1 MVYENYLNAQNY
13 LDIKLENMY
22 YMYYKYENNYI
33 KYENYYIKNYLG
45 SILEGPFL
53 SHGLW

>member
-1 MVYENYLNAQNY
+1 MHRIIWTSSWRICTIN
-13 LDIKLENMY
+13 
-22 YMYYKYENNYI
+22 MYYKYENNYI
-33 KYENYYIKNYLG
+33 KYENYYIKNYVG

>member
-1 MVYENYLNAQNY
+1 MVYKNYLNAQNY

-33 KYENYYIKNYLG
+33 KYENYYIKNYVG